1 MQMKKKT
8 VEFKGTKDG
17 VIIYCLD
24 GWDFSQI
31 LTDLSE
37 LLQQRAAFFADAQV
51 RVDVGERTLTAA
63 EKGKLAATISE
74 YSSMKLTGILTAGE
88 RPFSVYPV
96 RRHEEKKNMGRED
109 RCLVIKRTLR
119 SGQSV
124 RFAGS
129 VVVLG
134 DINPGAEIVA
144 EGDIFVFGTVR
155 GIVHAGVS
163 GDREASVVAL
173 RLVPAQLRIADM
185 FSRSPDGELP
195 EPDQAEYAHISEDGI
210 MITSISIKTGL

>member
-1 MQMKKKT
+1 MKKKT

-31 LTDLSE
+31 LADLTE

-51 RVDVGERTLTAA
+51 RVDVGERSLTDA
-63 EKGKLAATISE
+63 EKGKLAAVISE
-74 YSSMKLTGILTAGE
+74 HSSMKLAGIQSVIE
-88 RPFSVYPV
+88 RPVPVQPV
-96 RRHEEKKNMGRED
+96 RRHDEKKYAGRED

-155 GIVHAGVS
+155 GIVHAGIS

-173 RLVPAQLRIADM
+173 CLVPSQLRIADM
-185 FSRSPDGELP
+185 FSRAPDGKLP
-195 EPDQAEYAHISEDGI
+195 EPDQPEYAHISEGGI
-210 MITSISIKTGL
+210 IISSVNNKTGL